1 MAGGQIVVNHDVV
14 SMTLQSPSCMTPNV
28 PSTTD
33 DEDNQLA
40 PALSGKSVL
49 QNKSKFLNGITI

>member
-1 MAGGQIVVNHDVV
+1 
-14 SMTLQSPSCMTPNV
+14 MTPNV